1 MQSLSESLRNLN
13 ILQKPSGEQDS
24 VLSSLPTTSN
34 GCSGS
39 HSQTKSET
47 SARSE
52 GCVRSDDPEAQHWIP
67 KAPDPVP
74 CPYCGK
80 LQYWEGWYFG
90 NGIVQWYT
98 NEEAHPVYCDC
109 EGMQQHL
116 RDLEEQKRKAEE
128 ERTRLDDQRRME
140 ERIRKIIGES
150 GMNKRFLER
159 TFETFQITDQ
169 NQEAYRTCAVY
180 ARKLMNNEPFKGVNS
195 LALIGPVGTG
205 KTHLAAA
212 IANRLLNH
220 GTAVICMTMID
231 MLARIRDTYRRQS
244 GASEANVVEIYE
256 DVPLLIIDDLGK
268 EAPTDW
274 GVQTIFEIINARY
287 ERMLPIVVT
296 TNYNFDRLTDRMV
309 PRGSNDS
316 ITAEALVD
324 RLREMCG
331 PVLLTGESWRRRR

>member
-1 MQSLSESLRNLN
+1 
-13 ILQKPSGEQDS
+13 
-24 VLSSLPTTSN
+24 
-34 GCSGS
+34 
-39 HSQTKSET
+39 
-47 SARSE
+47 
-52 GCVRSDDPEAQHWIP
+52 
-67 KAPDPVP
+67 
-74 CPYCGK
+74 
-80 LQYWEGWYFG
+80 
-90 NGIVQWYT
+90 
-98 NEEAHPVYCDC
+98 
-109 EGMQQHL
+109 MQQHL

-244 GASEANVVEIYE
+244 GASEANVIGIYE

-274 GVQTIFEIINARY
+274 GIQTIFEIINARY

-316 ITAEALVD
+316 IAAEALVD

>member
-1 MQSLSESLRNLN
+1 M
-13 ILQKPSGEQDS
+13 
-24 VLSSLPTTSN
+24 
-34 GCSGS
+34 
-39 HSQTKSET
+39 
-47 SARSE
+47 
-52 GCVRSDDPEAQHWIP
+52 
-67 KAPDPVP
+67 
-74 CPYCGK
+74 
-80 LQYWEGWYFG
+80 
-90 NGIVQWYT
+90 VQWYT

-159 TFETFQITDQ
+159 TFETFQTTGQ

-244 GASEANVVEIYE
+244 GASEANVVGIYE

-268 EAPTDW
+268 DAPTDW
-274 GVQTIFEIINARY
+274 GIQTIFEIINARY

>member
-1 MQSLSESLRNLN
+1 MQSLSKSISSLN
-13 ILQKPSGEQDS
+13 ILQKRQGEQDS
-24 VLSSLPTTSN
+24 VLSSQTTTSSD
-34 GCSGS
+34 CSES
-39 HSQTKSET
+39 NSQTKSET
-47 SARSE
+47 SGRSE
-52 GCVRSDDPEAQHWIP
+52 GRVRSDDPDAAHWSP

-90 NGIVQWYT
+90 NGVVQWYT

-109 EGMQQHL
+109 PGMQHHL
-116 RDLEEQKRKAEE
+116 QDLEDQKRKADE
-128 ERTRLDDQRRME
+128 ERQRQEDQKRME
-140 ERIRKIIGES
+140 ERIRTVIGQS

-159 TFETFQITDQ
+159 TFETFQTTDQ
-169 NQEAYRTCAVY
+169 NQEAYRTCAIY
-180 ARKLMNNEPFKGVNS
+180 ARKLVNNELFKGMNS

-231 MLARIRDTYRRQS
+231 MLARIRDTYSHQS
-244 GASEANVVEIYE
+244 GTSESNVIGVYE

-268 EAPTDW
+268 ESPTDW
-274 GVQTIFEIINARY
+274 GIQMIFEIINARY
-287 ERMLPIVVT
+287 ERMLPIVIT
-296 TNYNFDRLTDRMV
+296 TNYDFDRLTERMV

-331 PVLLTGESWRRRR
+331 PVLLTGESWRRR